1 MSDFYERQNF
11 DVVSI
16 EKQSKI
22 LSKLLPVDWYL
33 VRPRNKLEIN
43 VNKKKKVVRLFKN
56 KMINISVI

>member
-16 EKQSKI
+16 EEQSKI